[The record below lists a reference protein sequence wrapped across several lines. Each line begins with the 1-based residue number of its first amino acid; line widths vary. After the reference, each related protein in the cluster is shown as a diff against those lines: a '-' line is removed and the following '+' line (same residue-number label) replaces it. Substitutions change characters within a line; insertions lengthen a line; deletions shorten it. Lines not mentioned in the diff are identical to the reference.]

1 MVNEPVNEKTLSRYF
16 FIAILLGST
25 FTFFYMVR
33 VFLVPVLLAAVFSTL
48 FYPMFEW
55 FAKALRGRRT
65 IAALV
70 CCLILLLAVILPLL
84 GVANLVANEAV
95 DVYQAAQKKV
105 SEILAQGDAGLIG
118 RLKHERWVRQWQ
130 LDKIDWKDSV
140 QSAAATAGAV
150 LAVIID
156 RTSRGTLEILVIL
169 FTTLF
174 TMFYFFR
181 DGHSIWRTIRY
192 LIPLEREYKNAI
204 ADRFS
209 AVARATVKGTV
220 VIALVQGVLSGLT
233 LWIFGVGSPFL
244 WGVVATMAGFIPMA
258 GAWLVLYPAAFF
270 QMATGHVWPGVGIL
284 IATVV
289 LIVYADNVLRP
300 RLVGKEAGMH
310 DLMVFFSTLGGLA
323 MFGAMGFI
331 IGPMIA
337 ALFQA
342 VLEIYSTEFKD
353 DLDGTRT
360 LVTFPV
366 SASSELVPEV
376 IPDR

>member
-1 MVNEPVNEKTLSRYF
+1 MNETANEKALSRYF

-25 FTFFYMVR
+25 FAFFYMVR
-33 VFLVPVLLAAVFSTL
+33 LFLIPVLLAAVFTTL

-55 FAKALRGRRT
+55 FVTAFRGRRT
-65 IAALV
+65 PAALV

-84 GVANLVANEAV
+84 GVANLVANEAI
-95 DVYQAAQKKV
+95 DVYRVAQVKI
-105 SEILAQGDAGLIG
+105 SAILAQGDGGLLG
-118 RLKHERWVRQWQ
+118 RLEHARWVRKWQ
-130 LDKIDWKDSV
+130 LDKIDWKSSL
-140 QSAAATAGAV
+140 QSAAASAGSI
-150 LAVIID
+150 LAMIIN
-156 RTSRGTLEILVIL
+156 RTSRGTLEVLVIL

-181 DGHSIWRTIRY
+181 DGRTILRKIRY
-192 LIPLEREYKNAI
+192 LIPLDREYKNAI
-204 ADRFS
+204 AARFS

-244 WGVVATMAGFIPMA
+244 WGVVATLAGFIPVA
-258 GAWLVLYPAAFF
+258 GAWIVLYPAAFY
-270 QMATGHVWPGVGIL
+270 QMATGHLWQGVGIL
-284 IATVV
+284 IATVI
-289 LIVYADNVLRP
+289 LIINADNVMRP

-310 DLMVFFSTLGGLA
+310 DLMVFFSTLGGISL
-323 MFGAMGFI
+323 FGAMGFI

-360 LVTFPV
+360 LVTFVAPV
-366 SASSELVPEV
+366 PADVVPE
-376 IPDR
+376 PGQPG